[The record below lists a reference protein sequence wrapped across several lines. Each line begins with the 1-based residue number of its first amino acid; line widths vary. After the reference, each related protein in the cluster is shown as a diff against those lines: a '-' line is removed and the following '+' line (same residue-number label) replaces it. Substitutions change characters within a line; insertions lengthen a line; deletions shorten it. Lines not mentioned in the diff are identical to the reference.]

1 MLFNGLYSNKQL
13 PFILRAVHRATRI
26 FLSPFPPAHS
36 PKRQPCGAWLTV
48 FREKSLRKPAQA
60 YRKTGFRHPC
70 EREQELLSRFPIGKP
85 SPLCSPPAGRS
96 FLTFQQANV
105 ATGAFGSANQ
115 VSSKKI
121 IPASVGRG
129 KFFVGKICIA
139 RPLRKPAYVKRKRPT
154 RRKTHKKKVGF
165 TGNRK
170 KVQ

>member
-36 PKRQPCGAWLTV
+36 PKRQPCGACERRASDTLAFPARFV
-48 FREKSLRKPAQA
+48 QCSLSDK
-60 YRKTGFRHPC
+60 
-70 EREQELLSRFPIGKP
+70 REQELLSRFPIGKP